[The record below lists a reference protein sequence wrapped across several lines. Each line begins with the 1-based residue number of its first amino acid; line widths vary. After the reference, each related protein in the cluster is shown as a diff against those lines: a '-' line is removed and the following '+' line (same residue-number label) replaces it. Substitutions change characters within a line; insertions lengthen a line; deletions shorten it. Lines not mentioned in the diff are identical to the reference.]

1 MAEASRRSLL
11 IYIKPHTGRSCMIIS
26 SRPTIEAAERENR
39 QGRVTGAS
47 DRGRHRN
54 RFSEA
59 EMDRS
64 SSANGSSEYFESLMR
79 AGQQAVK
86 QFDDAL
92 ASAAGVEVKPTK
104 YEEASPFTVVADL
117 QRQYWSQV
125 MGFWKGIF
133 FNPTQPSARDRRFQD
148 EAWHYSPYHD
158 LIKQSYLLA
167 SKQLT
172 EIVDQA
178 QVDDKSKLQ
187 LRFYARQFID
197 AMSPANFPATN
208 PEVIRTAIRTR
219 SASLIAGMQNL
230 IDDLHKGRITRVD
243 ESAFEVGRNL
253 AVTPGSVVF
262 ENELIQ
268 LIQYTPQTAEVEK
281 TPLVIVPPCINKY
294 YLLDLGAGNSFV
306 EYAVERGFQVFLISW
321 RSAVP
326 DIQGLTWDDYLQL
339 GPLKAI
345 DVVRDIAHVD
355 KVHALGFCVGGTILS
370 CAAGVL
376 AARGEDKLA
385 TITLLTTM
393 IDFEDT
399 GEIGLLIDQNSIAL
413 REATIGSGGILPGKE
428 LAFTFGTLRANDL
441 IWRYVVNSYL
451 KGESR
456 DAFDLL
462 YWDSDSVSLP
472 GPMYCWYT
480 RNTYLDN
487 KIKDAGATTQCGER
501 IDLSKVKVPIF
512 ILASREDHIVP
523 WQSAFRSKD
532 IMGKEPRFVLA
543 ASGHVA
549 GVINPP
555 ARKKRS
561 YWVNDDLNCEAKNW
575 LDKAEERSGSWWPD
589 WDLWIKHHSSG
600 TVPAPSQPG
609 NDVFHVM
616 EPAPGRYV
624 KQKSN

>member
-1 MAEASRRSLL
+1 MDSPSSL
-11 IYIKPHTGRSCMIIS
+11 TGL
-26 SRPTIEAAERENR
+26 
-39 QGRVTGAS
+39 
-47 DRGRHRN
+47 
-54 RFSEA
+54 
-59 EMDRS
+59 
-64 SSANGSSEYFESLMR
+64 SEYFQSLMKT
-79 AGQQAVK
+79 GQQAAK

-92 ASAAGVEVKPTK
+92 ASAVGVEEKSAKP
-104 YEEASPFTVVADL
+104 ENRSPFAAAVDL
-117 QRQYWSQV
+117 QQQYWSQV
-125 MGFWKGIF
+125 MGSWTGVFGD
-133 FNPTQPSARDRRFQD
+133 PSAAGVKPASRDRRFKD
-148 EAWHYSPYHD
+148 EAWQHSPYYN

-167 SKQLT
+167 SKQLSD
-172 EIVDQA
+172 IVDQA

-187 LRFYARQFID
+187 LRFYARQLID
-197 AMSPANFPATN
+197 AMSPSNFPATN
-208 PEVIRTAIRTR
+208 PEVIRTAIKTR
-219 SASLIAGMQNL
+219 SASLVTGMQNL
-230 IDDLHKGRITRVD
+230 IEDLQKGRITRVD
-243 ESAFEVGRNL
+243 ESAFEVGLNL

-281 TPLVIVPPCINKY
+281 TPLLIVPPCINKY

-306 EYAVERGFQVFLISW
+306 EYAVAQGFQTFLISW

-326 DIQGLTWDDYLQL
+326 EIQYLTWDDYLRL
-339 GPLKAI
+339 GPLEAI
-345 DVVRDIAHVD
+345 DVVRKIANID
-355 KVHALGFCVGGTILS
+355 RAHALGFCVGGTILS

-376 AARGEDKLA
+376 AARGDDKLA

-393 IDFEDT
+393 LDFEDT
-399 GEIGLLIDQNSIAL
+399 GEIGLLIDQNSVAL

-441 IWRYVVNSYL
+441 IWRYVVDSYL
-451 KGESR
+451 KGQSR

-480 RNTYLDN
+480 RNTYLEN
-487 KIKDAGATTQCGER
+487 KIKQAGVTTQCGER
-501 IDLSKVKVPIF
+501 IDLSKVKVPIY

-523 WQSAFRSKD
+523 WQSAFRSKN
-532 IMGKEPRFVLA
+532 IMGKEPRLVLA

-561 YWVNDDLNCEAKNW
+561 YWINEDLNSEADNW
-575 LDKAEERSGSWWPD
+575 LDKADEKPGSWWPD
-589 WDLWIKHHSSG
+589 WDLWMKRRSSG
-600 TVPAPSQPG
+600 TVPAPPHAG
-609 NDVFHVM
+609 NAKYPVI